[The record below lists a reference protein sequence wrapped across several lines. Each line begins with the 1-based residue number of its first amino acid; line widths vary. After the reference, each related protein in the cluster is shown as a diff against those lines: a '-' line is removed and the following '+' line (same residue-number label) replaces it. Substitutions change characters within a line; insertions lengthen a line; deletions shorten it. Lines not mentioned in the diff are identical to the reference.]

1 MFMKNYQKL
10 LCGLLSVLMVVSMF
24 TAVPFIAAAKDT
36 SKQLGGATPDE
47 PMAPIKDIQIDNVEL
62 IAGVDCES
70 DYEYINGDNVYYPVY
85 RVEPTFRLILEDDT
99 VVEGDPDGSI
109 RYNGSYY
116 WLDVTTN
123 QSIDNVWTE
132 GTYTATAEIL
142 DFKKPFKVNI
152 KENPVKSVTVDDM
165 TLYKDINSRV
175 QTTLEDEPWNEY
187 SYNPTITVKFK
198 DGTTMKKTIGD
209 EYDEDGGFEYNG
221 INCYPRFNDNQSHDT
236 EWQVGEKYTVDCLLF
251 GIVSPFEVTVED
263 NPIKEVEAR
272 EVVVYKD
279 VDNDTSGEFN
289 RYNYDADYTVTL
301 NDGTTYDSN
310 KSGVVIIN
318 GGYVVPDVTDD
329 QSVENEWGVGTHTA
343 QLDVLG
349 TKTDFNVVVKDNPFK
364 KLTANSVT
372 IIKGTHQRE
381 RVSYIYYG
389 EGDDAVEDEIW
400 WEEYYYNADMEAT
413 LADGTVLKS
422 EDNEFT
428 FNGKKYGISF
438 EDDQKYN
445 NKWKVGAHE
454 VSGSIFG
461 MDVNF
466 TVNVVETPVDSVVFD
481 PDPVELTEETD
492 GVWDTDNNNKKMFKY
507 TYKVPAMTI
516 TLADETVIKTEAGQE
531 SIEYKGETYPIEKS
545 DGQYADPW
553 KAGEVYQANAE
564 FLGYGANF
572 NVKINSKEQPT
583 EPETTVPATDPGETG
598 IATEPDTSQQI
609 ETKPS
614 TVPATD
620 PATVAPETTEPATTE
635 PAPSKNTA
643 ITITPTKKTIY
654 VKGSFKIKAD
664 VENPVGDT
672 TFKSSKKNVAKV
684 DSSGNVVGVK
694 KGKATIT
701 VANNGVSK
709 VCKVTVKNPKLKK
722 KPKSIKKGKSF
733 KLKVVGK
740 IGKVNYKSSNKKI
753 ATVSKKGKIKA
764 KKKGKVTITV
774 TANGVKLKFKI
785 KVK

>member
-1 MFMKNYQKL
+1 MKNYQKL

-36 SKQLGGATPDE
+36 STQLGGATSDE

-85 RVEPTFRLILEDDT
+85 RVEPTFRLILEDET

-123 QSIDNVWTE
+123 QSIDNVQTE

-175 QTTLEDEPWNEY
+175 QTTLYDEPWNEY

-198 DGTTMKKTIGD
+198 DGTTVKQTIGD
-209 EYDEDGGFEYNG
+209 EYDEEGGFEYNG
-221 INCYPRFNDNQSHDT
+221 RNFYPRFNDNQSHDT
-236 EWQVGEKYTVDCLLF
+236 EWQVGKKYTVDCLLF

-279 VDNDTSGEFN
+279 VDNNTSGEFN

-318 GGYVVPDVTDD
+318 GGYVFPDVTDD

-389 EGDDAVEDEIW
+389 EGDDAVEDQIW

-428 FNGKKYGISF
+428 FNGKKYSIAF

-445 NKWKVGAHE
+445 NKWEAGTHE
-454 VSGSIFG
+454 VYGMIFG
-461 MDVNF
+461 FDVSFN
-466 TVNVVETPVDSVVFD
+466 VNVVETPVESVVFD

-492 GVWDTDNNNKKMFKY
+492 GVWDTDYNNKKMFKY

-531 SIEYKGETYPIEKS
+531 SIEYKGETYPIENYDEQYRKS
-545 DGQYADPW
+545 W
-553 KAGEVYQANAE
+553 TAGKTYQATVE
-564 FLGYGANF
+564 VLGYEAKF
-572 NVKINSKEQPT
+572 DVKINSKEQPT

-701 VANNGVSK
+701 VTNNGVSK

-785 KVK
+785 KVKQ

>member
-1 MFMKNYQKL
+1 MKNYQKL

-36 SKQLGGATPDE
+36 SKQLGSATPDE
-47 PMAPIKDIQIDNVEL
+47 TMAPIKDIQIDNVEL

-85 RVEPTFRLILEDDT
+85 RVEPTFRLILEDET

-221 INCYPRFNDNQSHDT
+221 RNFYPRFNDNQSHDT

-251 GIVSPFEVTVED
+251 GIVSPFEVTVKD

-310 KSGVVIIN
+310 KNGVVVIN
-318 GGYVVPDVTDD
+318 GGYVIPDVTDD
-329 QSVENEWGVGTHTA
+329 QSAENEWGVGTHTA
-343 QLDVLG
+343 QLDFFGLK
-349 TKTDFNVVVKDNPFK
+349 KTFNVVVKANPFT
-364 KLTANSVT
+364 KLKANNVN
-372 IIKGTHQRE
+372 IIKGTHLRE
-381 RVSYIYYG
+381 AVSYIYYG

-400 WEEYYYNADMEAT
+400 WEEYYYNADFEAT
-413 LADGTVLKS
+413 LSDGTVLKS
-422 EDNEFT
+422 VNNQIE
-428 FNGKKYGISF
+428 FNGNKYDMAIT
-438 EDDQKYN
+438 DDQAYN
-445 NKWKVGAHE
+445 KKWGVGAHE
-454 VSGSIFG
+454 VTGSIFG
-461 MDVNF
+461 LDAGF
-466 TVNVVETPVDSVVFD
+466 TVNIVETPVESVVFD

-492 GVWDTDNNNKKMFKY
+492 GVWDTDRNNKKMFKY
-507 TYKVPAMTI
+507 NYRVPAMTI

-531 SIEYKGETYPIEKS
+531 SLEYKGETYPIEKF

-553 KAGEVYQANAE
+553 KAGESYQANAE
-564 FLGYGANF
+564 FLGYRANF

-583 EPETTVPATDPGETG
+583 EPETTIP
-598 IATEPDTSQQI
+598 ATEPGTVEPEPTD
-609 ETKPS
+609 PVA
-614 TVPATD
+614 TVPATE
-620 PATVAPETTEPATTE
+620 PATTEPVATEPATTE

-672 TFKSSKKNVAKV
+672 TFKSSNTKIAKV
-684 DSSGNVVGVK
+684 NAKGKVIGVK

-701 VANNGVSK
+701 VTNNGVSK

-722 KPKSIKKGKSF
+722 EPNSIKKGKSF

-740 IGKVNYKSSNKKI
+740 IGKVKYKSSNKKI

-774 TANGVKLKFKI
+774 TANGVKFKFKI
-785 KVK
+785 RVKQ

>member
-1 MFMKNYQKL
+1 MKNYQKL

-36 SKQLGGATPDE
+36 STQLGGATSDE

-85 RVEPTFRLILEDDT
+85 RVEPTFRLILEDET

-187 SYNPTITVKFK
+187 SYYPTITVKFK
-198 DGTTMKKTIGD
+198 DGTTVKQTIGD
-209 EYDEDGGFEYNG
+209 EYDEEGGFEYNG
-221 INCYPRFNDNQSHDT
+221 KNHYPRFNDNQSHDT
-236 EWQVGEKYTVDCLLF
+236 EWQVGKKYTVDCLLF

-263 NPIKEVEAR
+263 NPIKDVKAR

-301 NDGTTYDSN
+301 NDGTAYDSN

-329 QSVENEWGVGTHTA
+329 QSAENEWGVGTHTA

-364 KLTANSVT
+364 KVTAKSVT

-516 TLADETVIKTEAGQE
+516 TFADETVIKTEAGQE
-531 SIEYKGETYPIEKS
+531 SLEYKGETYPIENYDEQYRKS
-545 DGQYADPW
+545 W
-553 KAGEVYQANAE
+553 TAGKTYQATVE
-564 FLGYGANF
+564 VLGYEAKF
-572 NVKINSKEQPT
+572 DVKINSKEQPT
-583 EPETTVPATDPGETG
+583 EPATTVPATDPGETG

-785 KVK
+785 KVKQ

>member
-1 MFMKNYQKL
+1 MKNYQKL

-36 SKQLGGATPDE
+36 STQLGSATPDE
-47 PMAPIKDIQIDNVEL
+47 TMAPIKDIQIDNVEL

-85 RVEPTFRLILEDDT
+85 RVEPTFRLILEDET

-198 DGTTMKKTIGD
+198 DGTTVKQTIGD
-209 EYDEDGGFEYNG
+209 EYDEEGGFEYNG
-221 INCYPRFNDNQSHDT
+221 KNHYPRFNDNQSHDT
-236 EWQVGEKYTVDCLLF
+236 EWQVGKKYTVDCLLF

-413 LADGTVLKS
+413 LANGTVLKS

-492 GVWDTDNNNKKMFKY
+492 GVWDTDYNNKKMFKY

-531 SIEYKGETYPIEKS
+531 SIEYKGETYPIENYDEQYRKS
-545 DGQYADPW
+545 W
-553 KAGEVYQANAE
+553 TAGKTYQATVE
-564 FLGYGANF
+564 VLGYEAKF
-572 NVKINSKEQPT
+572 DVKINSKEQPT

-701 VANNGVSK
+701 VTNNGVSK

>member
-1 MFMKNYQKL
+1 MKNYQKL

-36 SKQLGGATPDE
+36 SKQLGSATPDE
-47 PMAPIKDIQIDNVEL
+47 TMAPIKDIQIDNVEL

-85 RVEPTFRLILEDDT
+85 RVEPTFRLILEDET

-221 INCYPRFNDNQSHDT
+221 RNFYPRFNDNQSHDT

-251 GIVSPFEVTVED
+251 GIVSPFEVTVKD

-310 KSGVVIIN
+310 KNGVVVIN
-318 GGYVVPDVTDD
+318 GGYVIPDVTDD
-329 QSVENEWGVGTHTA
+329 QSAENEWGVGTHTA
-343 QLDVLG
+343 QLDFFGLK
-349 TKTDFNVVVKDNPFK
+349 KTFNVVVKANPFT
-364 KLTANSVT
+364 KLKANNVN
-372 IIKGTHQRE
+372 IIKGTHLRE
-381 RVSYIYYG
+381 AVSYIYYG

-400 WEEYYYNADMEAT
+400 WEEYYYNADFEAT
-413 LADGTVLKS
+413 LSDGTVLKS
-422 EDNEFT
+422 VNNQIE
-428 FNGKKYGISF
+428 FNGNKYDMAIT
-438 EDDQKYN
+438 DDQAYN
-445 NKWKVGAHE
+445 KKWGVGAHE
-454 VSGSIFG
+454 VTGSIFG
-461 MDVNF
+461 LDAGF
-466 TVNVVETPVDSVVFD
+466 TVNIVETPVESVVFD

-492 GVWDTDNNNKKMFKY
+492 GVWDTDRNNKKMFKY
-507 TYKVPAMTI
+507 NYRVPAMTI

-531 SIEYKGETYPIEKS
+531 SLEYKGETYPIEKF

-553 KAGEVYQANAE
+553 KAGESYQANAE
-564 FLGYGANF
+564 FLGYRANF

-583 EPETTVPATDPGETG
+583 EPETTIP
-598 IATEPDTSQQI
+598 ATEPGTVEPEPTD
-609 ETKPS
+609 PVA
-614 TVPATD
+614 TVPATE
-620 PATVAPETTEPATTE
+620 PATTEPVATEPATTE

-672 TFKSSKKNVAKV
+672 TFKSSNTKIAKV
-684 DSSGNVVGVK
+684 NAKGKVIGVK

-701 VANNGVSK
+701 VTNNGVSK

-722 KPKSIKKGKSF
+722 EPNSIKKGKSF

-740 IGKVNYKSSNKKI
+740 IGKVKYKSSNKKI

-774 TANGVKLKFKI
+774 TANGVKFKFKI
-785 KVK
+785 RVK

>member
-1 MFMKNYQKL
+1 MKNYQKL

-36 SKQLGGATPDE
+36 STQLGSATPDE
-47 PMAPIKDIQIDNVEL
+47 TMAPIKDIQIDNVEL

-85 RVEPTFRLILEDDT
+85 RVEPTFRLILEDET
-99 VVEGDPDGSI
+99 VVEGNPDGSI

-187 SYNPTITVKFK
+187 SYYPTITVKFK
-198 DGTTMKKTIGD
+198 DGTTVKQTIGD
-209 EYDEDGGFEYNG
+209 EYDEEGGFEYNG
-221 INCYPRFNDNQSHDT
+221 RNFYPRFNDNQSHDT
-236 EWQVGEKYTVDCLLF
+236 EWQVGKKYTVDCLLF

-289 RYNYDADYTVTL
+289 RYNYDVDYTVTL

-310 KSGVVIIN
+310 KSGLVIIN

-364 KLTANSVT
+364 KVTAKSVT

-389 EGDDAVEDEIW
+389 EGDDAVEDQIW

-428 FNGKKYGISF
+428 FNGKKYSIAF

-445 NKWKVGAHE
+445 NKWEAGTHE
-454 VSGSIFG
+454 VYGMIFG
-461 MDVNF
+461 FDVSFN
-466 TVNVVETPVDSVVFD
+466 VNVVETPVESVVFD

-492 GVWDTDNNNKKMFKY
+492 GVWDTDYNNKKMFKY

-531 SIEYKGETYPIEKS
+531 SIEYKGETYPIENYDEQYRKS
-545 DGQYADPW
+545 W
-553 KAGEVYQANAE
+553 TAGKTYQATVE
-564 FLGYGANF
+564 VLGYEAKF
-572 NVKINSKEQPT
+572 DVKINSKEQPT

-701 VANNGVSK
+701 VTNNGVSK